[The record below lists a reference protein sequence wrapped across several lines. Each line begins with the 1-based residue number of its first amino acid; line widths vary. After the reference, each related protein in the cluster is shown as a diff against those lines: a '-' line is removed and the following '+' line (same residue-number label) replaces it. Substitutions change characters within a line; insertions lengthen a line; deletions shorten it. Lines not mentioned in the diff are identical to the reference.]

1 LRDPPRF
8 DGPFLP
14 SEPVLEEPLLEPLPP
29 PPSLGVLPGTA
40 GTGGT
45 AGVTPALPVAPVGAF
60 DESDELSSLPQAN
73 AKRLAP
79 TRVIAS
85 IQRAIGLIIIAAVNP
100 ATRRDQRALAFL
112 EQFVSQG
119 DLAFDIG
126 ASYGQRTSVLR
137 SLGAR
142 VVAVEPLPICAESL
156 QESFGSDEQVVVV
169 PAAVAATEGVAD
181 LRTNR
186 IGMLSSMS
194 PEWIAAT
201 EASGRFDG
209 MRPEWTGTVRVRTT
223 TLDRLIAEHGV
234 PAFCKVD
241 VEGFE
246 SEVFA
251 GLSQPIETIAFEYAT
266 EARDNLVDSV
276 ERLAVLGAESF
287 AFTPAESFQL
297 WQQGWVGAE
306 ELITQLDRSDD
317 PTLWGEVWVRAL
329 LNS

>member
-1 LRDPPRF
+1 M
-8 DGPFLP
+8 
-14 SEPVLEEPLLEPLPP
+14 S
-29 PPSLGVLPGTA
+29 
-40 GTGGT
+40 
-45 AGVTPALPVAPVGAF
+45 
-60 DESDELSSLPQAN
+60 
-73 AKRLAP
+73 
-79 TRVIAS
+79 
-85 IQRAIGLIIIAAVNP
+85 P
-100 ATRRDQRALAFL
+100 ATRRDQRALALL
-112 EQFVSQG
+112 EQFVSEG

-137 SLGAR
+137 SLGAC
-142 VVAVEPLPICAESL
+142 VVAVEPLPICAEWL
-156 QESFGSDEQVVVV
+156 QETFGRDEQVVVV
-169 PAAVAATEGVAD
+169 PEAVAATEGVAD

-201 EASGRFDG
+201 EASGRFAG
-209 MRPEWTGTVRVRTT
+209 MKPEPVWTGTVRVRTT

-251 GLSQPIETIAFEYAT
+251 GLSQAIETIAFEYTT

-276 ERLAVLGAESF
+276 ERLAALGAESF

-297 WQQGWVGAE
+297 WEQGWVGAE
-306 ELITQLDRSDD
+306 ELITQLDRFDD

-329 LNS
+329 PNS